1 MTSPSPF
8 FLILLTL
15 SLFLALMG
23 IDNHLR
29 DIIILLQAL
38 QS

>member
-1 MTSPSPF
+1 MTPSPF

-23 IDNHLR
+23 IDNHLS
-29 DIIILLQAL
+29 DIIILLQGM
-38 QS
+38 Q